1 MYSRLNLGR
10 FNVPEG
16 ENWPVAVSYT
26 PEPPVQVRGGLNPW
40 QLERTRV
47 LYVAE
52 EAAWKKIQ
60 EYQARYRTVDAHL
73 KSSIASFNSKLR
85 EFESVTGKKSGI
97 QQISTYGGMVAVIPG
112 FQLLGGLFAAI
123 GFLSSL
129 IGGNKKKKKA
139 ERLARELQQ
148 LQASMIADQQ
158 QLQSLADA
166 IGQQTT
172 VTAQVQQAQQQIVT
186 AAVQQSE
193 QAYQAKQANEA
204 QISAAIEARNLYAAR
219 LYPARQ
225 GGNNAL

>member
-16 ENWPVAVSYT
+16 ENWPVAVTYI

-40 QLERTRV
+40 ELERTRV
-47 LYVAE
+47 LFTAE

-60 EYQARYRTVDAHL
+60 GYQATYRQVEAHL
-73 KSSIASFNSKLR
+73 KSSIAQFNQKLI
-85 EFESVTGKKSGI
+85 EFESVTGKKTGI
-97 QQISTYGGMVAVIPG
+97 QQISTYGGMVAIIPG
-112 FQLLGGLFAAI
+112 FQLLGGIFAAI
-123 GFLSSL
+123 GLLSSL

-139 ERLARELQQ
+139 ERLGKELQQ
-148 LQASMIADQQ
+148 LQASMVADQQ

-172 VTAQVQQAQQQIVT
+172 VTAQIKQAQQQIVT
-186 AAVQQSE
+186 AAVRQSE
-193 QAYQAKQANEA
+193 QIYQAKQANET